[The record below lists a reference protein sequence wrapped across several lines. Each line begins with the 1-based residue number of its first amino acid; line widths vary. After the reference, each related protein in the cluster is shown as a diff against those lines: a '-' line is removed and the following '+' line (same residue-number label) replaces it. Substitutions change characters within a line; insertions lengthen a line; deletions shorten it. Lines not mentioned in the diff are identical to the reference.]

1 MKMTFCDRPLPVV
14 LILCRDRRIG
24 RGLVLLAQDSGFDA
38 VWMPSAA
45 GTGDHVTHLPD
56 GRTAAFLWADADD
69 LPELNRLP
77 DGFPAVLWT
86 DKAVTY
92 LPTEG
97 CLPGQTPAYPMLLHR
112 PFDEERLILLTRARL
127 SETGAPHTAAPVET
141 PAADAP
147 SAPLTPNEQKILDC
161 LTARR
166 GIPVPR
172 AELRRLIGEAP
183 DAPGNMV
190 DVYVSRL
197 RGKLEKPTDARMIVT
212 VRGVG
217 YMMK

>member
-1 MKMTFCDRPLPVV
+1 M
-14 LILCRDRRIG
+14 G

-45 GTGDHVTHLPD
+45 DTGDHVIRLPD

-69 LPELNRLP
+69 LPELNHLP

-97 CLPGQTPAYPMLLHR
+97 RLPGHLPGQAPAYPMLLHR
-112 PFDEERLILLTRARL
+112 PFDEERLVFLTRTRFSDA
-127 SETGAPHTAAPVET
+127 GAPHAAAPVET

-147 SAPLTPNEQKILDC
+147 PVPLTPNERKIYDC
-161 LTARR
+161 LTAHK
-166 GIPVPR
+166 GTPVTR
-172 AELRRLIGEAP
+172 AALRVLIGE
-183 DAPGNMV
+183 DADAAGNMV

-197 RGKLEKPTDARMIVT
+197 RDKLEKPNGVRMIIT

-217 YMMK
+217 YMIK